1 MIEPLTAA
9 AIAATF
15 LLAGTVKGVIG
26 LGLPTVSLAILTA
39 VFDLP
44 SAMALLLAP
53 SLVTN
58 LWQAC
63 IGGNAL
69 TLLRRLWP
77 FFLCA
82 TATIWLGAQALT
94 RIDFDLLARLL
105 GVLIVV
111 YAVTSL
117 AGFRLSITSGKET
130 WCNPV
135 FGAVNGVLTG
145 MTGSFVVP
153 GVMYLQALDL
163 PRDMLVQAM
172 GMLFMV
178 STLGL
183 ALALGGSGFLT
194 VDLGVQSAAALVPA
208 LVGMYLGQKIRRML
222 SETQFRR
229 AFFVAILILGGYI
242 ALPAL

>member
-1 MIEPLTAA
+1 
-9 AIAATF
+9 
-15 LLAGTVKGVIG
+15 
-26 LGLPTVSLAILTA
+26 
-39 VFDLP
+39 
-44 SAMALLLAP
+44 
-53 SLVTN
+53 
-58 LWQAC
+58 
-63 IGGNAL
+63 
-69 TLLRRLWP
+69 
-77 FFLCA
+77 
-82 TATIWLGAQALT
+82 
-94 RIDFDLLARLL
+94 
-105 GVLIVV
+105 
-111 YAVTSL
+111 
-117 AGFRLSITSGKET
+117 
-130 WCNPV
+130 
-135 FGAVNGVLTG
+135 

>member
-39 VFDLP
+39 LFDLP

-53 SLVTN
+53 SLATN

-69 TLLRRLWP
+69 ALFRRLWP

-94 RIDFDLLARLL
+94 HIDFDLLTRLL
-105 GVLIVV
+105 GLLIVV

-117 AGFRLSITSGKET
+117 AGFRLSIAPGKET

-135 FGAVNGVLTG
+135 FGTINGVLTG

-153 GVMYLQALDL
+153 GVMYLQALGL

-172 GMLFMV
+172 GILFTV
-178 STLGL
+178 STVGL
-183 ALALGGSGFLT
+183 ALALGGGGFLT
-194 VDLGVQSAAALVPA
+194 VDLGIQSAAALAPA
-208 LVGMYLGQKIRRML
+208 LAGMYLGQKIRRLL

-229 AFFVAILILGGYI
+229 AFFISILILGGYI
-242 ALPAL
+242 AFRTL

>member
-69 TLLRRLWP
+69 ALLRRLWP

-111 YAVTSL
+111 YAATSL

-130 WCNPV
+130 WCSPV